1 MPTPLRVLILEDR
14 PEDCDLILHELRRG
28 GFDPVWHRVE
38 TEQDYLAR
46 LDPALHVIL
55 ADYAL
60 PGFDAVRALRHLK
73 ARGLDIPFI
82 VISGTIGD
90 EQAAAV
96 MKEGATDY
104 VLKDRMARLG
114 HAVTSALEGHRRR
127 QALREAETRHRS
139 LFEEIPIGLFRTT
152 SAGKIMD
159 ANGAMIQMFG
169 YPDRDALLAVNVA
182 TFYVDPAERD
192 HLLAMLKEQGSV
204 RGFERQLRRRDG
216 RIIWGRTSVRAVRD
230 AEGHT
235 RYLEGSIEDV
245 TERRQAEEALRRSEA
260 NLRGLL
266 DAAADAIVVIDNRGR
281 IVLVNA
287 QTEELFGYRRDELL
301 GQPVEILLPDRLGDA
316 HLLHR
321 DDYHAAPRARAMGGG
336 LDLFGR
342 RKDGSEV
349 PVEISLSPHETDE
362 GIFVTSVIRDVT
374 KRKETEEALRR
385 SEKLVTM
392 GSLLAG
398 VAHELNNP
406 LSVVLGHAHLLA
418 ERDQGW
424 SVERAGKILSAA
436 ERCARIVKNFLALAR
451 QHPPERDVVGLAKI
465 VHEAIELLAYQLR
478 VDDVAVTLNFAPDL
492 PDLWADPHQLHQVF
506 INLLTNAHQAMAQAA
521 PPRQITITAR
531 HDPPRATVTID
542 LADTGPGM
550 PPEVRS
556 RIFEPFY
563 TTKPPGRGTGLGLAL
578 CQGIIVDHGGSIAVE
593 TASGSGT
600 VFRIELPVKPPP
612 PAATAAPTAA
622 AQPSPNLRILVVDD
636 EPDVAAVL
644 ADLLARDG
652 HRVEIAP
659 NGARALER
667 LQAETYDVILSD
679 LRMPELDG
687 PSFYRTLVH
696 HGHPLVRRFIFV
708 TGDALSEGARKF
720 FEETTVLSLSKP
732 FGREQVRRVLETAL
746 RQS

>member
-14 PEDCDLILHELRRG
+14 PADCDLMLHELRRG
-28 GFDPVWHRVE
+28 GFDPVWHHVE

-46 LDPALHVIL
+46 LDPTLDVIL

-73 ARGLDIPFI
+73 AQGLDIPFI

-114 HAVTSALEGHRRR
+114 HAVASALEGHRQH
-127 QALREAETRHRS
+127 QALRGAEASHRS
-139 LFEEIPIGLFRTT
+139 LFEGMPMGLFRTT
-152 SAGKIMD
+152 PAGEIVD
-159 ANGAMIQMFG
+159 ANAAMVQMLG

-182 TFYVDPAERD
+182 TLYVDPAERN
-192 HLLAMLKEQGSV
+192 HLLAMLEEQGSV
-204 RGFERQLRRRDG
+204 HGFERQLRRRDG

-230 AEGHT
+230 TEDRT
-235 RYLEGSIEDV
+235 LYLEGSIEDV
-245 TERRQAEEALRRSEA
+245 TERRQTEEALRRSGA

-266 DAAADAIVVIDNRGR
+266 DAAADAVVGIDNRGQ

-301 GQPVEILLPDRLGDA
+301 GQPVEILLPDRLRDT

-321 DDYHAAPRARAMGGG
+321 NDYHAAPRARAMGAG

-374 KRKETEEALRR
+374 RRKETEEALRQ

-406 LSVVLGHAHLLA
+406 LSVVLGYANLLA
-418 ERDQGW
+418 QGDQGRA
-424 SVERAGKILSAA
+424 VERIAKIKSSA

-465 VHEAIELLAYQLR
+465 VHEAIELLVYQLR
-478 VDDVAVTLNFAPDL
+478 VDDVAVTLDFAPDL
-492 PDLWADPHQLHQVF
+492 PVLWADPHQLHQVF
-506 INLLTNAHQAMAQAA
+506 INLITNAHQAMAHAA
-521 PPRQITITAR
+521 PPRQLTITAR

-542 LADTGPGM
+542 IADTGPGM
-550 PPEVRS
+550 PLEVRS

-563 TTKPPGRGTGLGLAL
+563 TTKPPGQGTGLGLAL
-578 CQGIIVDHGGSIAVE
+578 CQGIIMDHGGTIAVE
-593 TASGSGT
+593 TAPGRGT

-612 PAATAAPTAA
+612 AAVTAEPTAA
-622 AQPSPNLRILVVDD
+622 AQPLRSLRILVVDD

-644 ADLLARDG
+644 ADLLAGDG

-659 NGARALER
+659 NGARAIER

-708 TGDALSEGARKF
+708 TGDALGEGARKF
-720 FEETTVLSLSKP
+720 LEETGVLSVSKP
-732 FGREQVRRVLETAL
+732 FEREQIRRVIGTAL